1 MKTNLIT
8 MAFSSLLLGIVI
20 LSSRRLLSDG
30 SAHTR
35 YYITAA
41 ALISAAL
48 LTVTIVRFLL
58 IVFHRPSALNNE
70 TARKNVQ
77 RREYFRLTYDNPP
90 QPLFVQ
96 TDGESPPDQL
106 FTCHVRD
113 LSEIGLALCCSGVY
127 DTGQTVIGEVI
138 FSSGRKAQIN
148 GEVIRQDSNI
158 TSLALHCSIEPTVF
172 MAEQRD
178 MISEKKN
185 VGPKPAVSQ
194 SLFDKPSAS
203 LPSYSPKGVCLKKKD
218 YPG

>member
-8 MAFSSLLLGIVI
+8 MAFSSLLLGIVL

-41 ALISAAL
+41 TLISTAL
-48 LTVTIVRFLL
+48 LVITIVRFLL
-58 IVFHRPSALNNE
+58 MTIRRPSSMAKE
-70 TARKNVQ
+70 MASRSAQ
-77 RREYFRLTYDNPP
+77 RREYFRLTYDEPP

-96 TDGESPPDQL
+96 TDGECPPDQA
-106 FTCHVRD
+106 FTCPVKD
-113 LSEIGLALCCSGVY
+113 LSEIGLALCCAGVY
-127 DTGQTVIGEVI
+127 DVGQTVIGEVI
-138 FSSGRKAQIN
+138 FSSGRKVQVN

-158 TSLALHCSIEPTVF
+158 TSLALHCSIDPTVF
-172 MAEQRD
+172 MAEQRE
-178 MISEKKN
+178 MIQEKKN

-194 SLFDKPSAS
+194 SLFDNPSAS